1 MSSIPYSYGTNTYD
15 NQPTQR
21 TAANFGDFVVQISR
35 TGSTRKGQA
44 YICAPMRL
52 GSHPNPAKCPGGGHW
67 RSSALAGPRRFLALD
82 ADAFASLAAFN
93 AFKGEISKLS
103 AVVYTTASHTPQK
116 PRARAI
122 IELDRDVDRSE
133 GIALG
138 EAVGRMLDTTLGVGA
153 VTLDPSVYRA
163 EQPVYTPLIGA
174 AIDHYQGLPLD
185 VDATVAA
192 FPPPVPVQPI
202 PGAPRGQHLGA
213 FSPVMAAILQPP
225 ETPTEIAKVQAAL
238 GCVSADC
245 PYSDWIEIL
254 FALHSTGWSCA
265 ETLARGWSMSAPH
278 RFDAAVFDSVWQH
291 AKPLG
296 GISIATL
303 YHRAKQVLPG
313 STPTGYPI
321 PASAVPAL
329 SATDLTLGRMKIPT
343 QPPPPRTYIFGE
355 VVTPGT
361 VGVMAGS
368 GGTAKTGM
376 AIQLCIHGALG
387 MNLGRIQVGSFA
399 SLMILAEESAAERDR
414 RFGGLCSKLTAAD
427 RARVE
432 RMVHCRAEVGTDLR
446 LTALQDGNPVETPWV
461 DHIIALAQAHAV
473 EAGAQVGLIVVDHAR
488 LVMGGD
494 PISSD
499 HVTALLRALN
509 RIAVTTG
516 AAVLLLA
523 HSPKSTIGKDTEAD
537 AAEIFGSGAF
547 VDHARAALVM
557 HTMRPSEAKVF
568 GLSDDERKWLVG
580 LTVVKSNYGPS
591 NQKWWL
597 RKEVINS
604 WQIVE
609 LVPEDLLP
617 KGQAQMQSTLTKR
630 IVDLVKRKPCQL
642 SKRRIRDHA
651 GTKRE
656 LGASERDV
664 VAAVERALNEGVL
677 ILRAPTQEERRTY
690 KVPASVREIIDLP

>member
-1 MSSIPYSYGTNTYD
+1 MTSMTFSLGLDTYD
-15 NQPTQR
+15 NQPRQC
-21 TAANFGDFVVQISR
+21 TAADFGDFVAQISN

-44 YICAPMRL
+44 YICAQMLP
-52 GSHPNPAKCPGGGHW
+52 GNHPNPLRYPGRGLW
-67 RSSALAGPRRFLALD
+67 RSSALAGQRRFLALD
-82 ADAFASLAAFN
+82 ADAFASPTEFT
-93 AFKGEISKLS
+93 AFKGVISQTS
-103 AVVYTTASHTPQK
+103 SVVYTTASHTPQK

-122 IELDRDVDRSE
+122 IELHRDVDRSE

-138 EAVGRMLDTTLGVGA
+138 EAVRRMLDAVLGGGA
-153 VTLDPSVYRA
+153 VTLDSSVYRA
-163 EQPVYTPLIGA
+163 EQPVYTPLVGA
-174 AIDHYQGLPLD
+174 AIDHYQGPPLD
-185 VDATVAA
+185 VDATLAA
-192 FPPPVPVQPI
+192 YPPPIPFQPI
-202 PGAPRGQHLGA
+202 PGTPRGQHLGTV
-213 FSPVMAAILQPP
+213 SPVMAAILQPP

-245 PYSDWIEIL
+245 PYPDWIEIL

-278 RFDAAVFDSVWQH
+278 RYDAAVFDSVWQH

-303 YHRAKQVLPG
+303 YHRAKQALPG

-321 PASAVPAL
+321 PVSAVPAL
-329 SATDLTLGRMKIPT
+329 SSTDLTLGRMKIPT

-361 VGVMAGS
+361 VAVLAGS
-368 GGTAKTGM
+368 GGTAKTGL
-376 AIQLCIHGALG
+376 AIQLCISGALG
-387 MNLGRIQVGSFA
+387 QKLGSIQVGSFA
-399 SLMILAEESAAERDR
+399 SLMILAEESSAERDR
-414 RFGGLCSKLTAAD
+414 RFGALCSRLTGGERD
-427 RARVE
+427 RVE

-446 LTALQDGNPVETPWV
+446 LTALKDGNPMETVWV
-461 DHIIALAQAHAV
+461 DHIIALAQAQAV
-473 EAGAQVGLIVVDHAR
+473 EAEAQVGLIVIDHAR

-547 VDHARAALVM
+547 VDHSRAALVM

-568 GLSDDERKWLVG
+568 GLSDDARKELVG
-580 LTVVKSNYGPS
+580 LTVVKANYGPS

-597 RKEVINS
+597 RKEVLQG
-604 WQIVE
+604 WQVVE
-609 LVPEDLLP
+609 LEPAFLLP
-617 KGQAQMQSTLTKR
+617 KGQAQMHSTLTKK
-630 IVDLVKRKPCQL
+630 IIDLVKRKPCQL
-642 SKRRIRDHA
+642 SMRGIRDHA

-664 VAAVERALNEGVL
+664 VATLKRALEEGSL
-677 ILRAPTQEERRTY
+677 ILRVPTPDERKSY
-690 KVPASVREIIDLP
+690 KLSVSVREIVDLP